1 LHVWEIGGFAGHGAP
16 RILPPCLVCS
26 HLSLLTLV
34 VHSPIYKD
42 IPWWSVVYIGLLS
55 WGICD
60 RQQDSDG

>member
-34 VHSPIYKD
+34 CIPLFIKIYRGD
-42 IPWWSVVYIGLLS
+42 PW
-55 WGICD
+55 CT
-60 RQQDSDG
+60 